1 MEGLRV
7 RFDELFA
14 RIIQQREQDGG
25 RTAVDLLEI
34 MLKMERQGG
43 DGKTPFNMGDVKNLL
58 LFDFFPFGSGRRI
71 CAGIAMAE
79 KMTTYSL
86 AMLLQAFD
94 WTLPQGVQLDLSE
107 KFGLVMK
114 KSTPLVAIPTPR
126 LSNPE
131 LYYSLSEG
139 TTRSN

>member
-58 LFDFFPFGSGRRI
+58 L
-71 CAGIAMAE
+71 
-79 KMTTYSL
+79 
-86 AMLLQAFD
+86 
-94 WTLPQGVQLDLSE
+94 GVQLDLSE